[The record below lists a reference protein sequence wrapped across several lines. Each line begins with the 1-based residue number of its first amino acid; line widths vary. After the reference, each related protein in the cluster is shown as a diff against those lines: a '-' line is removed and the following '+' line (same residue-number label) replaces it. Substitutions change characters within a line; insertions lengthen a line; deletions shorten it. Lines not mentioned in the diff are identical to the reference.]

1 MGIGHLDLSIVH
13 ADFGE
18 ENSTAHRRNHLLI
31 VKLMS
36 GAPSDAKSILG
47 MEGLQLDKLI
57 QVSLVEYLD

>member
-18 ENSTAHRRNHLLI
+18 ENSTAHRRNHFLI

-47 MEGLQLDKLI
+47 MEGLQLD
-57 QVSLVEYLD
+57 